1 MLRRVVRGQSLP
13 LVVLMLALI
22 FLTIGLGVDG
32 GMLYAQRRLMQ
43 NSADAACLAAAT
55 RLAMGESSAQAEQ
68 AARDAIATNLGATPG
83 GGANAPGTLSY
94 SVVSELYTPAIG
106 SSVDLVRGIELS
118 GSRVRVALRSP
129 AFTHF
134 MRLIGLNEYTV
145 AARAHCDASAG
156 GGGMP
161 FAVARWLGFNQSG
174 ISDSIPST
182 DQSLSSQVG
191 GQGGAATVRDI
202 LTRSSAPPLASAGGG
217 GEWPDWG
224 TTAYPGSPASETGLF
239 RQPTSGSVATHTN
252 PGVEVVIAGQ
262 GARAN
267 GDNSFTGPVLL
278 DVRNITFSSV
288 EFYSGIDLQQATN
301 PNKDFITRHILEG
314 YGGSLVPPGTQLAYT
329 SGVSA
334 GQVQQPFALRHQVG
348 DIVSVLIF
356 NGTIY
361 SAADF
366 ATSFPTTADGEE
378 LRSVSLNFSVAD
390 RFPPNCDFSAVSAA
404 YMNDTLPTMQPWS
417 YRLRLEP
424 FRNKSGKNQDP
435 YASTFAL
442 RAFSSQSPATW
453 NGLEWRWNGGGWGG
467 LTGEGVPTS
476 VPTLGAGP
484 AAATYTLDL
493 RQTLTDTCFFPGDP
507 TNPLSPTVLIED
519 APLRPQ
525 EGTLSLYL
533 EVKDRA
539 TGLRRGQ
546 YALLAL
552 NAQSS
557 DFWVYTP
564 SQVAYAPIELS
575 TKSES
580 LAQEFRIQRRD
591 GTLLQANSSGVA
603 VGAATW
609 FAADE
614 QSEAVSLLGGA
625 PSGISAAIN
634 VRSGKNYID
643 INLAPTAAAGKS
655 YYVRFPISYGG
666 KTQWL
671 WYYLAVKPPLSSSSS
686 LKQYVYS
693 LGYAN
698 FIITEIGSNS
708 IKGRAISGLLDPEDM
723 IAGLQPRLIPWE

>member
-32 GMLYAQRRLMQ
+32 GLLYAQRRLMQ

-55 RLAMGESSAQAEQ
+55 RLAMGESSTQAEQ
-68 AARDAIATNLGATPG
+68 AARDAIAANLGATPG

-94 SVVSELYTPAIG
+94 TTVSELYTPSIG
-106 SSVDLVRGIELS
+106 SGVDLARGIELD
-118 GSRVRVALRSP
+118 GPRVRVALRSP

-134 MRLIGLNEYTV
+134 MRLLGQTEYTV

-174 ISDSIPST
+174 SSDSIPST

-191 GQGGAATVRDI
+191 GQKGAATVRDI
-202 LTRSSAPPLASAGGG
+202 LTRSSAPPLASAGSG

-224 TTAYPGSPASETGLF
+224 TSAYPGSPASATGLF
-239 RQPTSGSVATHTN
+239 RQPTSSSVATRTN

-301 PNKDFITRHILEG
+301 PNKDFISRHILEG
-314 YGGSLVPPGTQLAYT
+314 YRGSLVPSGTQLAYT

-334 GQVQQPFALRHQVG
+334 GQVQKPFALRHQVN

-417 YRLRLEP
+417 YRLRVEP
-424 FRNKSGKNQDP
+424 FRNKSGKSQDP

-453 NGLEWRWNGGGWGG
+453 NGLEWRWSGGGWGG
-467 LTGEGVPTS
+467 LTSEGVPTA
-476 VPTLGAGP
+476 VPMLGAGP

-493 RQTLTDTCFFPGDP
+493 RQTLTDTCISSS
-507 TNPLSPTVLIED
+507 NPLSPTIVVEN

-533 EVKDRA
+533 EAKDRA

-575 TKSES
+575 NKSES

-591 GTLLQANSSGVA
+591 GTLLRANSSGVA
-603 VGAATW
+603 VGAPTW
-609 FAADE
+609 FTVDE
-614 QSEAVSLLGGA
+614 QSEAVGMLGGA

-634 VRSGKNYID
+634 VRSGTNYID
-643 INLAPTAAAGKS
+643 INLAPTAATGKS

-671 WYYLAVKPPLSSSSS
+671 WYYLAVKPAMSNSSSMQ
-686 LKQYVYS
+686 QYVYS

-708 IKGRAISGLLDPEDM
+708 IKGRAVSGLLDPEDM